1 LIVDH
6 TDLAQQAFDDAALP
20 TPPRSVDLAFQYT
33 LRLLAMLPAA
43 EAAGYVRAPVGGE
56 NVVVLSNGTP
66 VRAVRVMYAD
76 GQIYKVMNDAPNG
89 GPQWVAE
96 DVQPALYVPYE
107 GPHTNPP
114 EPPDPPASDLEARV
128 LQLES
133 NVRVLSEAVAMLS
146 ARKADKSRVEAINA
160 RLELVDAAAVKKP
173 LPVYIG
179 RAPFFGG
186 TVRSRPEE

>member
-1 LIVDH
+1 MIVDH
-6 TDLAQQAFDDAALP
+6 TDLAQQAFNDATLP
-20 TPPRSVDLAFQYT
+20 PPPRTVVQAFWYT
-33 LRLLAMLPAA
+33 LRLLAMLPAE
-43 EAAGYVRAPVGGE
+43 EAAGYVRAPAGGE
-56 NVVVLSNGTP
+56 NVVVLANGTP
-66 VRAVRVMYAD
+66 VRMSRVMYAD

-96 DVQPALYVPYE
+96 DVQPALFVPYE

-114 EPPDPPASDLEARV
+114 GPPDPPADDLEARV
-128 LQLES
+128 LFLEG
-133 NVRVLSEAVAMLS
+133 RVADLTNRVFDLTVD
-146 ARKADKSRVEAINA
+146 KADKSRVEAINA
-160 RLELVDAAAVKKP
+160 RLELVDAASVKKP